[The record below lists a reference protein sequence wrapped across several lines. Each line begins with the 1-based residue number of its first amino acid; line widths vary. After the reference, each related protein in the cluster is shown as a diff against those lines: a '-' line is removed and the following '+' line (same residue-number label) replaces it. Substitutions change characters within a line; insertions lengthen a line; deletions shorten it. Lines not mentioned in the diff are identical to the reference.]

1 MKNFRLL
8 KMSQM
13 TALEWH
19 RVLALRA
26 QVFVVEQNCPYQDPD
41 GKDVVSY
48 HLLMESGEELV
59 AYARLVPPGVSYP
72 EAAIGRVV
80 TSPSVRRTGWGQEL
94 MTIAIAQ
101 AQKQFGV
108 STICIS
114 AQSYLLRFY
123 QSLGFVAEGEEYL
136 EDDIP
141 HWKMRW
147 KDSEA
152 DLGGSLDR

>member
-1 MKNFRLL
+1 
-8 KMSQM
+8 M

-26 QVFVVEQNCPYQDPD
+26 QVFVVEQNCAYQDPD

-80 TSPSVRRTGWGQEL
+80 TSQTVRGKGWGKAL
-94 MTIAIAQ
+94 MEIAIAQ
-101 AQKQFGV
+101 TQKKFEV
-108 STICIS
+108 NEICIS
-114 AQSYLLRFY
+114 AQSYLLKFY
-123 QSLGFVAEGEEYL
+123 SDLGFVAEGEEYL

-141 HWKMRW
+141 HWKMRRR
-147 KDSEA
+147 
-152 DLGGSLDR
+152 G

>member
-1 MKNFRLL
+1 
-8 KMSQM
+8 M

-26 QVFVVEQNCPYQDPD
+26 QVFVVEQNCAYQDPD

-59 AYARLVPPGVSYP
+59 AYARLVPPGVSYA

-80 TSPSVRRTGWGQEL
+80 TSQTVRGKGWGKAL
-94 MTIAIAQ
+94 MEVAIAQ
-101 AQKQFGV
+101 TQKKFEV
-108 STICIS
+108 KEICIS
-114 AQSYLLRFY
+114 AQSYLLKFY
-123 QSLGFVAEGEEYL
+123 GDLGFVAEGEEYL

-141 HWKMRW
+141 HWKMRRR
-147 KDSEA
+147 
-152 DLGGSLDR
+152 G

>member
-1 MKNFRLL
+1 MKNFRLV
-8 KMSQM
+8 KMSDM

-26 QVFVVEQNCPYQDPD
+26 QVFVVEQNCAYQDPD

-80 TSPSVRRTGWGQEL
+80 TSQTVRGKGWGKSL
-94 MTIAIAQ
+94 MEIAIAQ
-101 AQKQFGV
+101 IQKKFEV
-108 STICIS
+108 NEICIS
-114 AQSYLLRFY
+114 AQSYLLKFY
-123 QSLGFVAEGEEYL
+123 SDLGFVAEGEEYL

-141 HWKMRW
+141 HWKMRRR
-147 KDSEA
+147 
-152 DLGGSLDR
+152 G

>member
-1 MKNFRLL
+1 
-8 KMSQM
+8 M

-26 QVFVVEQNCPYQDPD
+26 QVFVVEQNCAYQDPD

-80 TSPSVRRTGWGQEL
+80 TSQTVRGKGWGKSL
-94 MTIAIAQ
+94 MEIAIAQ
-101 AQKQFGV
+101 TQKKFEV
-108 STICIS
+108 NEICIS
-114 AQSYLLRFY
+114 AQSYLLKFY
-123 QSLGFVAEGEEYL
+123 GDLGFVTEGEEYL

-141 HWKMRW
+141 HWKMRRR
-147 KDSEA
+147 
-152 DLGGSLDR
+152 G

>member
-1 MKNFRLL
+1 MKNFRLV
-8 KMSQM
+8 KMSDM

-26 QVFVVEQNCPYQDPD
+26 QVFVVEQNCAYQDPD

-80 TSPSVRRTGWGQEL
+80 TSQTVRGKGWGKSL
-94 MTIAIAQ
+94 MEIAIAQ
-101 AQKQFGV
+101 TQKKFEV
-108 STICIS
+108 NEICIS
-114 AQSYLLRFY
+114 AQSYLLKFY
-123 QSLGFVAEGEEYL
+123 GDLGFVTEGEEYL

-141 HWKMRW
+141 HWKMRRR
-147 KDSEA
+147 
-152 DLGGSLDR
+152 G

>member
-1 MKNFRLL
+1 
-8 KMSQM
+8 M

-26 QVFVVEQNCPYQDPD
+26 QVFVVEQNCAYQDPD

-80 TSPSVRRTGWGQEL
+80 TSQTVRGKGWGKAL
-94 MTIAIAQ
+94 MEMAIAQ
-101 AQKQFGV
+101 TQKKFEV
-108 STICIS
+108 NEICIS
-114 AQSYLLRFY
+114 AQSYLLKFY
-123 QSLGFVAEGEEYL
+123 NDLGFVAEGEEYL

-141 HWKMRW
+141 HWKMRRR
-147 KDSEA
+147 
-152 DLGGSLDR
+152 G

>member
-1 MKNFRLL
+1 MKNFRLV
-8 KMSQM
+8 KISDM

-26 QVFVVEQNCPYQDPD
+26 QVFVVEQNCAYQDPD

-59 AYARLVPPGVSYP
+59 AYARLVPPGVSYA

-80 TSPSVRRTGWGQEL
+80 TSQTVRGKGWGKAL
-94 MTIAIAQ
+94 MEIAIAQ
-101 AQKQFGV
+101 IQKKFEV
-108 STICIS
+108 NEICIS
-114 AQSYLLRFY
+114 AQSYLLKFY
-123 QSLGFVAEGEEYL
+123 SDLGFVAEGEEYL

-141 HWKMRW
+141 HWKMRRR
-147 KDSEA
+147 
-152 DLGGSLDR
+152 G

>member
-1 MKNFRLL
+1 
-8 KMSQM
+8 M

-26 QVFVVEQNCPYQDPD
+26 QVFVVEQNCAYQDPD

-59 AYARLVPPGVSYP
+59 AYARLVPPGVSYA

-80 TSPSVRRTGWGQEL
+80 TSQTVRGKGWGKAL
-94 MTIAIAQ
+94 MEIAIAQ
-101 AQKQFGV
+101 IQKKFEV
-108 STICIS
+108 NEICIS
-114 AQSYLLRFY
+114 AQSYLLKFY
-123 QSLGFVAEGEEYL
+123 SDLGFVAEGEEYL

-141 HWKMRW
+141 HWKMRRR
-147 KDSEA
+147 S
-152 DLGGSLDR
+152 

>member
-1 MKNFRLL
+1 
-8 KMSQM
+8 M

-26 QVFVVEQNCPYQDPD
+26 QVFVVEQNCAYQDPD

-80 TSPSVRRTGWGQEL
+80 TSQTVRGKGWGKAL
-94 MTIAIAQ
+94 MEIAIAQ
-101 AQKQFGV
+101 IQKKFEV
-108 STICIS
+108 NEICIS
-114 AQSYLLRFY
+114 AQSYLLKFY
-123 QSLGFVAEGEEYL
+123 NDLGFAAEGEEYL

-141 HWKMRW
+141 HWKMRRR
-147 KDSEA
+147 
-152 DLGGSLDR
+152 G

>member
-1 MKNFRLL
+1 
-8 KMSQM
+8 M

-26 QVFVVEQNCPYQDPD
+26 QVFVVEQNCAYQDPD

-80 TSPSVRRTGWGQEL
+80 TSQTVRGKGWGKTL
-94 MTIAIAQ
+94 MEIAIAQ
-101 AQKQFGV
+101 IQKKFEV
-108 STICIS
+108 NEICIS
-114 AQSYLLRFY
+114 AQSYLLKFY
-123 QSLGFVAEGEEYL
+123 NDLGFAAEGEEYL

-141 HWKMRW
+141 HWKMRRR
-147 KDSEA
+147 
-152 DLGGSLDR
+152 G

>member
-1 MKNFRLL
+1 
-8 KMSQM
+8 M

-26 QVFVVEQNCPYQDPD
+26 QVFVVEQNCAYQDPD

-80 TSPSVRRTGWGQEL
+80 TSQTVRGKGWGKAL
-94 MTIAIAQ
+94 MEIAIAQ
-101 AQKQFGV
+101 TQKKFEV
-108 STICIS
+108 NEICIS
-114 AQSYLLRFY
+114 AQSYLLKFY
-123 QSLGFVAEGEEYL
+123 GDLGFVVEGEEYL

-141 HWKMRW
+141 HWKMRRR
-147 KDSEA
+147 
-152 DLGGSLDR
+152 G

>member
-1 MKNFRLL
+1 MKNFRLV
-8 KMSQM
+8 KISDM

-26 QVFVVEQNCPYQDPD
+26 QVFVVEQNCAYQDPD

-59 AYARLVPPGVSYP
+59 AYARLVPPGVSYA

-80 TSPSVRRTGWGQEL
+80 TSQTVRGKGWGKSL
-94 MTIAIAQ
+94 MEIAIAQ
-101 AQKQFGV
+101 IQKKFEV
-108 STICIS
+108 NEICIS
-114 AQSYLLRFY
+114 AQSYLLKFY
-123 QSLGFVAEGEEYL
+123 SDLGFVAEGEEYL

-141 HWKMRW
+141 HWKMRRR
-147 KDSEA
+147 S
-152 DLGGSLDR
+152 